1 MSELMQKS
9 TLFLILLLVSV
20 PVFSQ
25 GLDFRV
31 MFYNVENFFDCKRD
45 SSVNDADFTPD
56 GAYHWTWKRFETKKN
71 NIAKAIAAAGGLHGA
86 ALVGLCEIENR
97 EVLSS
102 LVYGSPLKGA
112 GYRIIHYD
120 SPDSRGIDTALL
132 YDPAVFSP
140 LSSSPIRVSFSG
152 EDAGQTT
159 RDILYVKGML
169 GSKDTLHVFVCHAPS
184 RRGGELASRHKRL
197 RFASVLKTVCDSIMQ
212 SVPDAKIMVMG
223 DFNDF
228 PSSTSLS
235 DVLGAET
242 SWQKV
247 ENGKL
252 YNMMAVLEKDGRGS
266 YKYQGEWNML
276 DQIIVSCPLLDG
288 AGLRINGG
296 TQIFS
301 APFLLE
307 CDSRYFGD
315 KPRRTYLGPRYLG
328 GFSDH
333 LPVYVDLTAE

>member
-1 MSELMQKS
+1 MSELKPKS
-9 TLFLILLLVSV
+9 TLFLILLFVSV

-86 ALVGLCEIENR
+86 AIVGLCEIENR

-102 LVYGSPLKGA
+102 LVYHSPLKGA
-112 GYRIIHYD
+112 GYRTIHYD

-132 YDPAVFSP
+132 YDPEVFSP

-228 PSSTSLS
+228 PSSISLS

-252 YNMMAVLEKDGRGS
+252 YNMMSVLEKDGLGS

-276 DQIIVSCPLLDG
+276 DQIIVSAPLLDG
-288 AGLRINGG
+288 AGLRVKDKAR
-296 TQIFS
+296 IFS
-301 APFLLE
+301 ASFLLE
-307 CDSRYFGD
+307 DDSRYFGD